1 MAHSST
7 FGGTPAQTSG
17 ETAGMSGANA
27 GSRFAPER
35 SRDIVCLGRLAVDLY
50 AQQVGAR
57 LEDVS
62 SFAKYLGG
70 SSANIAFGCARLG
83 LSAAMLARV
92 GNDHMGRFL
101 TETLTKEGCD
111 VSHVRVDQERLTA
124 LVLLG
129 LKDRDTFP
137 LIFYREN
144 CADMAVDE
152 ADFDEAFIASSKALL
167 ITGTHFSTEQVN
179 RTSRRALDYARRNQ
193 VRTVLDIDYRPV
205 LWGLTGK
212 ADGETRF
219 VASEGVTAHLQRILP
234 LFDLVIGTEE
244 EFRIAGG
251 KSELVDALAMVRAV
265 TPATL
270 VLKRGPLGCQIIDG
284 KVPASLDDVPVH
296 GGVQVEVLNVLGA
309 GDAFASGFLSGWL
322 RDQPLEACAR
332 AGNASGALVVSRHAC
347 APAMPTPAE
356 LDYFLREAKADPERM
371 RRPDRDATLA
381 RLHRV
386 TPARKQWNE
395 VLGFAFDHRNQF
407 FELAQQTGAS
417 DARITRLKGLF
428 VEAVS
433 QTESALGL
441 QGRIGVLIDDRYGQD
456 ALNAATGRGWWI
468 GRPVELPGSVPL
480 VFDHG
485 RSVGTTLVTWPQEHV
500 AKCLVQFHPD
510 EPIEQRLEQEAQLR
524 ALYDA
529 TQASGHELLLEVIP
543 PKHPNLPQG
552 PNVVYRALKRL
563 YNIGIYPE
571 WWKLEPMDA
580 AQWRNVDA
588 LIAERDPYCRGVVLL
603 GLSAGVEQL
612 NDGFRAAA
620 RSSTCRG
627 FTVGRTIFHEPSHAW
642 LAGEIGDD
650 ELIARVRRIF
660 ETLIASWRAAR
671 ESVAGEPDAKTHVH
685 QEQAA

>member
-1 MAHSST
+1 MALSST
-7 FGGTPAQTSG
+7 PTPR
-17 ETAGMSGANA
+17 GA
-27 GSRFAPER
+27 SRFAAGR

-50 AQQVGAR
+50 AQQVGSR
-57 LEDVS
+57 LEDVA

-83 LSAAMLARV
+83 LNASMLARV
-92 GNDHMGRFL
+92 GDDHMGRFL

-111 VSHVRVDQERLTA
+111 VSRVRVDHQRLTA

-152 ADFDEAFIASSKALL
+152 SDFDEQYIASSKALL
-167 ITGTHFSTEQVN
+167 ITGTHFSTAQVN
-179 RTSRRALDYARRNQ
+179 RTSRRALEYARRND

-219 VASEGVTAHLQRILP
+219 VANDGVSAHIQSILP

-251 KSELVDALAMVRAV
+251 KNSLIESLAQVRQV

-270 VLKRGPLGCQIIDG
+270 VVKRGPLGCQIIEGD
-284 KVPASLDDVPVH
+284 VPASIGETPVH
-296 GGVQVEVLNVLGA
+296 GGVEVEVLNVLGA

-322 RDQPLEACAR
+322 RDEPLEACAR
-332 AGNASGALVVSRHAC
+332 TANASGALVVSRHGC

-356 LDYFLREAKADPERM
+356 LEYFLREAKADPVRM

-386 TPARKQWNE
+386 TPARKTYDE

-407 FELAQQTGAS
+407 FELAQQTGA
-417 DARITRLKGLF
+417 DLARISTLKSLF
-428 VEAVS
+428 VEAVK
-433 QTESALGL
+433 QTEQALGL
-441 QGRIGVLIDDRYGQD
+441 QGKIAVLIDDRYGQD
-456 ALNAATGRGWWI
+456 ALNEATGRGWWI

-485 RSVGTTLVTWPQEHV
+485 RSVGTTLTSWPREHV
-500 AKCLVQFHPD
+500 VKCLVQFHPD
-510 EPIEQRLEQEAQLR
+510 EPIEQRIEQEAQLR

-529 TQASGHELLLEVIP
+529 VQESGHELLLEVIP
-543 PKHPNLPQG
+543 PKHLPAG
-552 PNVVYRALKRL
+552 PDVVYRALKRL

-580 AQWRNVDA
+580 SQWQTVDA
-588 LIAERDPYCRGVVLL
+588 LIQERDPYCRGVVLL
-603 GLSAGVEQL
+603 GLSAPVEQMME
-612 NDGFRAAA
+612 GFRAAA
-620 RSSTCRG
+620 HSKTCKG

-650 ELIARVRRIF
+650 EVIARVRRTF
-660 ETLIASWRAAR
+660 ETLIHSWREHRGASHAAGSR
-671 ESVAGEPDAKTHVH
+671 HVNR
-685 QEQAA
+685 EQAA

>member
-1 MAHSST
+1 M
-7 FGGTPAQTSG
+7 PVKP
-17 ETAGMSGANA
+17 ET
-27 GSRFAPER
+27 RFAPGR
-35 SRDIVCLGRLAVDLY
+35 TRDIVCLGRLAVDLY
-50 AQQVGAR
+50 AQQIGAR

-83 LSAAMLARV
+83 LKSSMLARV

-101 TETLTKEGCD
+101 TETLEREGCD
-111 VSHVRVDQERLTA
+111 VSHVRVDRERLTA

-129 LKDRDTFP
+129 LEDRDTFP
-137 LIFYREN
+137 LVFYREN

-152 ADFDEAFIASSKALL
+152 ADFDEAYIASSKALL

-205 LWGLTGK
+205 LWGLTAK

-219 VASEGVTAHLQRILP
+219 IADESVTAHLQRILP
-234 LFDLVIGTEE
+234 LIDLVIGTEE

-251 KSELVDALAMVRAV
+251 KDQLIDALSMVRAV
-265 TPATL
+265 TSATL
-270 VLKRGPLGCQIIDG
+270 VVKRGPLGCSIIEG
-284 KVPASLDDVPVH
+284 AVPASIDNAPIH
-296 GGVQVEVLNVLGA
+296 GGVEVEVLNVLGA

-322 RDQPLEACAR
+322 RDEPLEACAR
-332 AGNASGALVVSRHAC
+332 TANASGALVVSRHGC

-356 LDYFLREAKADPERM
+356 LDYFLAEAKKDPARM

-386 TPARKQWNE
+386 SPNRKQWDE

-407 FELAQQTGAS
+407 FDLAQQTGA
-417 DARITRLKGLF
+417 DEARIATLKGLF
-428 VEAVS
+428 VEAVA
-433 QTESALGL
+433 QTEQQLGL
-441 QGRIGVLIDDRYGQD
+441 AGRIGVLIDDRYGQD

-468 GRPVELPGSVPL
+468 GRPVELPGSMPL

-485 RSVGTTLVTWPQEHV
+485 RSIGSTLIEWPREHV
-500 AKCLVQFHPD
+500 AKCLVQYHPD
-510 EPIEQRLEQEAQLR
+510 HPHELRLEQEAQIR

-529 TQASGHELLLEVIP
+529 VQTSGHELLLEVIV
-543 PKHPNLPQG
+543 PKNG
-552 PNVVYRALKRL
+552 PAVADDTVYRALKRL
-563 YNIGIYPE
+563 YNLGIYPE
-571 WWKLEPMDA
+571 WWKLEPMSA
-580 AQWRNVDA
+580 KQWHAIDA
-588 LIAERDPYCRGVVLL
+588 LIAERDPACRGVVLL
-603 GLSAGVEQL
+603 GLSAAVDQL
-612 NDGFRAAA
+612 CDGFKAAA
-620 RSSTCRG
+620 ASSTCRG

-642 LAGEIGDD
+642 LAGQIDD
-650 ELIARVRRIF
+650 KELIARVRRTF
-660 ETLIASWRAAR
+660 ETLIDAWRTAR
-671 ESVAGEPDAKTHVH
+671 AETGVHAK